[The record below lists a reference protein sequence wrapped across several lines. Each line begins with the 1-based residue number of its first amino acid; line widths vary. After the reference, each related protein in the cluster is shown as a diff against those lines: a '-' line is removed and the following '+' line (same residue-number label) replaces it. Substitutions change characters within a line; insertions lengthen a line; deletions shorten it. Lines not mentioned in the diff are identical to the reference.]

1 MGMEIKRKGNRTNL
15 DNINWSVSSL
25 QLNATAELIAWN
37 VAVAKSNV
45 WNLLNYVDAVDDAIR
60 KWSDMLYILLK
71 WLYKKTP

>member
-15 DNINWSVSSL
+15 DSINWSVSSL

-37 VAVAKSNV
+37 VAVAKSKV

>member
-1 MGMEIKRKGNRTNL
+1 MEIKRKGNRTNL